1 MENNVIQ
8 NEVVEQST
16 GKKILGGI
24 KNFISKPIVK
34 VGLILT
40 GIFGTIAIV
49 KAVKGNNSED
59 ETDEDFDDQTEDEDD
74 NDSDEE

>member
-1 MENNVIQ
+1 MDNEIKTV
-8 NEVVEQST
+8 EVVEQST

-49 KAVKGNNSED
+49 NAVKGKNSED
-59 ETDEDFDDQTEDEDD
+59 ESDEDYDDQTEDVED